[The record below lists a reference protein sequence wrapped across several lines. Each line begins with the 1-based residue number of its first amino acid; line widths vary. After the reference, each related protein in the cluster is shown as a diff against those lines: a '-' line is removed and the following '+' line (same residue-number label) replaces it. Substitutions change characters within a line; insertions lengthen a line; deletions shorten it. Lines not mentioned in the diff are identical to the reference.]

1 MVSSTW
7 LKEVGHFSQ
16 VESLGMGMGSGLSG
30 TNPPLAAMSV
40 LDCEQDKLQAL
51 WRGIPLGLVKG
62 TLPGCLVERGASVEG
77 GKGMRRMAQPR
88 FPYLTRPAPG
98 SQRASTRHV

>member
-16 VESLGMGMGSGLSG
+16 VESLEMGMGSGLSG

-51 WRGIPLGLVKG
+51 W
-62 TLPGCLVERGASVEG
+62 
-77 GKGMRRMAQPR
+77 
-88 FPYLTRPAPG
+88 
-98 SQRASTRHV
+98 